1 MKFKFLIAI
10 LLTGSVVFTSC
21 DDDEVV
27 LGNWVEQAFFEGQAR
42 ANGTSF
48 SLDGKGYFGMGQNAD
63 DYFADFWQYSPD
75 KNAWTQVASFP
86 GTPRA
91 FGVSV
96 NTGSKGYAGLGY
108 DGTNDLS
115 DFWEYNATTNAWTQ
129 VDDMQY
135 FDKEKN
141 QVVIVPRRHASA
153 FAIGEDVYV
162 GLGSQDKNKIY
173 FNDFYKLSG
182 GKWDKIAS
190 FGGQKRIKAQAF
202 SINNKGYV
210 VSGLGNA
217 NLNDMWSYDPTT
229 DTWTRQSNRID
240 DEDNN
245 GLSIAIRN
253 NATVFV
259 AENKMYMA
267 FGSIG
272 SNNVVGNSVVEWDPA
287 TGVWTEK
294 NGLENSLSREA
305 ASSFVIEGKPYIVGG
320 RNSNSFYYDTYSFEP
335 SKERDIED

>member
-21 DDDEVV
+21 EDDEVV
-27 LGNWVEQAFFEGQAR
+27 LGNWVAQAFFEGQAR

-48 SLDGKGYFGMGQNAD
+48 SLEGKGYYGMGQNAD

-141 QVVIVPRRHASA
+141 EVVIVPRRHASA

-182 GKWDKIAS
+182 GKWSKIAS

-245 GLSIAIRN
+245 GLSIVPRN
-253 NATVFV
+253 NATTFV
-259 AENKMYMA
+259 VENKLYMA
-267 FGSIG
+267 FGASSSI
-272 SNNVVGNSVVEWDPA
+272 NNNVVEWDPA
-287 TGVWTEK
+287 TNKWTEK
-294 NGLENSLSREA
+294 NGLESALPREG